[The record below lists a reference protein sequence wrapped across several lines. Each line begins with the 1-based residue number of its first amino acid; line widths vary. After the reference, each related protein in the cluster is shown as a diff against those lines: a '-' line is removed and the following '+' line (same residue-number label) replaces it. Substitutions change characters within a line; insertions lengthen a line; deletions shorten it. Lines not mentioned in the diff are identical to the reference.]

1 MLFIRDITQLKC
13 YRGDTFNHPFILYS
27 GEGLDFNEYQLQE
40 GDKLYLAIM
49 EPNQPWEQAIIKKAI
64 SNDNLCIKLEPKDT
78 MCLIPGLY
86 YCQIKC
92 KLASEEVYTVLPK
105 TAFYIL
111 E

>member
-1 MLFIRDITQLKC
+1 MLFIRDITQMRMF
-13 YRGDTFNHPFILYS
+13 RGDTFNHPFILYK
-27 GEGLDFNEYQLQE
+27 GEGLDFKPHTLSSE
-40 GDKLYLAIM
+40 DKIYMAIM
-49 EPNQPWEQAIIKKAI
+49 EPNQPWEQAIVKKEIPIDDLA
-64 SNDNLCIKLEPKDT
+64 IKLDPKDT

-92 KLASEEVYTVLPK
+92 KLGTGEVYTALPK